1 MKQKRKKKVWENR
14 EETGEK
20 MKDKWK
26 KIEGKREG
34 KKKENI
40 EDEKK

>member
-1 MKQKRKKKVWENR
+1 
-14 EETGEK
+14 